1 MSSVPAS
8 DPCPGLH
15 SLFFAIRPPEEKA
28 REIRDLTASLSL
40 GGTPVGV
47 DRLHI
52 SLLALVWKGVVPD
65 GLVEEAADV
74 AQSVVMPPM
83 HVIFDRAVGGSSS
96 ALLRPSEPL
105 DALRMFR
112 ERLGFAMKS
121 AGVDFV
127 TGQRFSPHV
136 TLLYGG
142 QPMPEKEIDPI
153 TWVVDEFVLIDSHIG
168 LTHHETV
175 GRWPLKAK

>member
-8 DPCPGLH
+8 DPRPGLH
-15 SLFFAIRPPEEKA
+15 NLFFAIRPPEAKVRQIMA
-28 REIRDLTASLSL
+28 LAASLQL
-40 GGTPVGV
+40 GGTPVRA

-52 SLLALVWKGVVPD
+52 SLLALVWKGVVPE
-65 GLVEEAADV
+65 GLIEEAAEV
-74 AQSVVMPPM
+74 ARSVLMPPL
-83 HVIFDRAVGGSSS
+83 HVIFDRAVGGASS
-96 ALLRPSEPL
+96 ALLRPSESIEG
-105 DALRMFR
+105 LRMFR

-127 TGQRFSPHV
+127 TGGRFSPHV

-153 TWVVDEFVLIDSHIG
+153 IWTVEEFVLIDSHIG

-175 GRWPLKAK
+175 GRWPLKV